1 MKSLVQWFV
10 TDSAEF
16 SCSRNELPVFIFLYF
31 ERTDLFARR
40 WSKQFAKI
48 DSTCIKIHHTFQ
60 ICIWSRFGMNFAARW
75 INQKSTKNKPKNRPK
90 NRGTPSALGDQS
102 RGTPSAQV
110 VVVLGT
116 FLAASWEALGGVI
129 EASWAEK
136 VANMAPTW
144 PQVGA
149 QNGGKIRLG
158 PSWRRLGSVLEAS
171 CSRFY
176 AFLMHFCCM
185 P

>member
-1 MKSLVQWFV
+1 MKSLVQWSV

-16 SCSRNELPVFIFLYF
+16 SCSRNELPVLNYLYF

-48 DSTCIKIHHTFQ
+48 DSTCIKIHNTFQ
-60 ICIWSRFGMNFAARW
+60 ICIWSSMNSAARW
-75 INQKSTKNKPKNRPK
+75 IDLKSPKNKLKNRPK

-129 EASWAEK
+129 EASWPEK

-144 PQVGA
+144 LQVGA
-149 QNGGKIRLG
+149 QDGGKIRLE
-158 PSWRRLGSVLEAS
+158 PSWSRLESLLETS

-176 AFLMHFCCM
+176 AFLMHLSCM